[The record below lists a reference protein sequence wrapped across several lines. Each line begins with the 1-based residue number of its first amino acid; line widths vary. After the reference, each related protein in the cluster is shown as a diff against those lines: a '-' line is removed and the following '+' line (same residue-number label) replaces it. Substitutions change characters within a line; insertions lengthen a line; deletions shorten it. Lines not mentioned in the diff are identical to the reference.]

1 MYTGSRPISPRVCGA
16 TVNESMTPP
25 ALPGPNDQ
33 QVLYRKW
40 RPRDFADVYGQEPV
54 ITTLRNAIA
63 AGSPAHAYLFSG
75 PRGTGKTTSARIL
88 ARAVNC
94 ASPIEGEPDNECE
107 SCVAYLEGVPLDL
120 IELDAASNR
129 GIDEVRQLR
138 ESAGVTPS
146 RGRYKVYLIDEVH
159 MLTEPAFNALLKTLE
174 EPPPHVIFVLA
185 TTEPH
190 KIPSTILSRCQRFDF
205 RRISL
210 EATVAQLHVIA
221 EGEGLTVADAGLELI
236 AREATGSLRDA
247 VNLLDQMVAY
257 HGGDL
262 GVDVLRAGLGLVVDD
277 RATALARAA
286 VTRDLADGLDILAA
300 ASDDGLEVRAFMR
313 QVVAALRATLLIKA
327 GATDVGLAENEL
339 TELREVAA
347 DVSTADVVAALRAL
361 GSLDFRGDAYD
372 SLPAEIAFATLAVA
386 EAAPAATSAPAQR
399 ASEAA
404 ANRAPRERQP
414 QQRQPQQRERQQ
426 RETTPPPRPPD
437 PPSSAPP
444 AAAADDA
451 PTADAAPGDA
461 REPERE
467 PARDVPTAAAP
478 DEPARQ
484 PEQPPTSPAPE
495 KAPAAARSRA
505 STFEPPDE
513 GTPSPELVE
522 LRGNWETIREQARKG
537 NLRAGALLNSQCYIR
552 TFDGDTVE
560 IGFRFPAHV
569 DQMRT
574 LDSGK
579 VMTAITEAMSAAVG
593 RSVEVV
599 PVLWEELSGASQAA
613 TMPRPNVGGHLVEE
627 ALKLGAERIT
637 E

>member
-1 MYTGSRPISPRVCGA
+1 VNDSTSPPV
-16 TVNESMTPP
+16 
-25 ALPGPNDQ
+25 LPGPNDQ

-63 AGSPAHAYLFSG
+63 AGLPAHAYLFSG

-94 ASPIEGEPDNECE
+94 ASPVEGEPDNECE

-138 ESAGVTPS
+138 ESVGVTPS

-221 EGEGLTVADAGLELI
+221 EGEGLTVTDAGLELI

-262 GVDVLRAGLGLVVDD
+262 DVDVLRAGLGLVVDD

-286 VTRDLADGLDILAA
+286 VTHDLAGGLGILAA

-313 QVVAALRATLLIKA
+313 QVVAALRTTLLIKA

-361 GSLDFRGDAYD
+361 GSLDFRGDAYE

-386 EAAPAATSAPAQR
+386 EADPAATSASAQR
-399 ASEAA
+399 VPE
-404 ANRAPRERQP
+404 PQQP
-414 QQRQPQQRERQQ
+414 QQRAA
-426 RETTPPPRPPD
+426 TPPPTPAEQ
-437 PPSSAPP
+437 PPSEAPTAAPP
-444 AAAADDA
+444 AVADDA
-451 PTADAAPGDA
+451 LPARAASEAERKPASDPVSVPA
-461 REPERE
+461 PAQPAKERE
-467 PARDVPTAAAP
+467 PSPSPLSEAA
-478 DEPARQ
+478 
-484 PEQPPTSPAPE
+484 E

-505 STFEPPDE
+505 STFEPPDGE
-513 GTPSPELVE
+513 TPSPELVE
-522 LRGNWETIREQARKG
+522 LRASWESIREQARKR
-537 NLRAGALLNSQCYIR
+537 NLRAGALLNSQCFIR
-552 TFDGDTVE
+552 RFDGDTVE

-574 LDSGK
+574 LDSGN
-579 VMTAITEAMSAAVG
+579 VMTAITEAVSAAVG

-599 PVLWEELSGASQAA
+599 PVLWEELSRAAQAA
-613 TMPRPNVGGHLVEE
+613 SMSRPNAGGHLVEE

>member
-1 MYTGSRPISPRVCGA
+1 
-16 TVNESMTPP
+16 VNESTSPP

-75 PRGTGKTTSARIL
+75 PRGTGKTTAARIL

-94 ASPIEGEPDNECE
+94 ASPVEGEPDNECE

-129 GIDEVRQLR
+129 GIDEVRRIR
-138 ESAGVTPS
+138 ESVGVTPS

-210 EATVAQLHVIA
+210 KATVAQLHVIA
-221 EGEGLTVADAGLELI
+221 EGEGFTVTDAGLELI

-262 GVDVLRAGLGLVVDD
+262 DVDVLRAGLGLVVDD

-286 VTRDLADGLDILAA
+286 VTRDLAGGLGILAA

-372 SLPAEIAFATLAVA
+372 SLPAEIAFATLVVA
-386 EAAPAATSAPAQR
+386 EAAPAAPAATSAPAQR
-399 ASEAA
+399 APEPPAT
-404 ANRAPRERQP
+404 RAPRERQP
-414 QQRQPQQRERQQ
+414 QRPPPEPQQPPREPQQPQQRAA
-426 RETTPPPRPPD
+426 TLPPTPAEQ
-437 PPSSAPP
+437 PPSEAPTAAPP
-444 AAAADDA
+444 AVADDA
-451 PTADAAPGDA
+451 PPARAASEA
-461 REPERE
+461 ASEPASEPVSAPAPAQPAKERE
-467 PARDVPTAAAP
+467 P
-478 DEPARQ
+478 
-484 PEQPPTSPAPE
+484 SPLSEATE
-495 KAPAAARSRA
+495 KTPAAARSRV
-505 STFEPPDE
+505 STFEPPDGE
-513 GTPSPELVE
+513 TPSPELVE
-522 LRGNWETIREQARKG
+522 LRASWESIREQARKR
-537 NLRAGALLNSQCYIR
+537 NLRAGALLNSQCFIR
-552 TFDGDTVE
+552 RFEGDTVE

-574 LDSGK
+574 LDSGN
-579 VMTAITEAMSAAVG
+579 VMTAITEAVSAAVG

-599 PVLWEELSGASQAA
+599 PALWEELSRATQAA
-613 TMPRPNVGGHLVEE
+613 SMPRPNAGGHLVEE